1 MTIFNRDDA
10 RKLWTDSGLD
20 YSVLTTKNLY
30 KLARLI
36 EENLN
41 KHTEFNMW
49 LNFYKKSCRPY
60 RIYKNPDSYLFK
72 VVFTVNGDYFVKREG
87 ITFNQD
93 GFISFA
99 GWASSSNV
107 VPFLEAFKS
116 WVMWL
121 REEATEKTNEKSASK
136 VKP

>member
-1 MTIFNRDDA
+1 MTTFSRDDA

-20 YSVLTTKNLY
+20 YSVLTTENLY

-36 EENLN
+36 NENLN
-41 KHTEFNMW
+41 NHTAFNMW
-49 LNFYKKSCRPY
+49 LNFYKSHNRPY
-60 RIYKNPDSYLFK
+60 RLDYDYNLHK
-72 VVFTVNGDYFVKREG
+72 VRAVFTVNGDYFVKREA
-87 ITFNQD
+87 ITFNYD

-99 GWASSSNV
+99 GWASDSNV

-121 REEATEKTNEKSASK
+121 RDGGAFSDC
-136 VKP
+136 

>member
-1 MTIFNRDDA
+1 MTTFIRDDA
-10 RKLWTDSGLD
+10 RQLWTDSGFD
-20 YSVLTTKNLY
+20 YSVLTDRNLY

-41 KHTEFNMW
+41 RHTELAMW

-60 RIYKNPDSYLFK
+60 RIYKIPNSSIFK
-72 VVFTVNGDYFVKREG
+72 VEFSVNGDYFVKREG
-87 ITFNQD
+87 ITFNHD
-93 GFISFA
+93 GFIAFA
-99 GWASSSNV
+99 GWASDTNV

-121 REEATEKTNEKSASK
+121 REEAKA
-136 VKP
+136 

>member
-1 MTIFNRDDA
+1 MTTFSRDDA
-10 RKLWTDSGLD
+10 RQLWADSGLV
-20 YSVLTTKNLY
+20 YSVLTTRNLY

-60 RIYKNPDSYLFK
+60 RIYKHPNSYLFK
-72 VVFTVNGDYFVKREG
+72 VVFSVNGDYFV
-87 ITFNQD
+87 

-99 GWASSSNV
+99 GWASDSNV

-121 REEATEKTNEKSASK
+121 REEATE
-136 VKP
+136 